1 MRRTRLNGTRGGF
14 TLIELAVTLL
24 VIGVM
29 AGMLVPRLPD
39 LGQWRLNSAARRLAG
54 SVTHVYDQSV
64 ATQLVYRLTLDME
77 KGAYYVSLLNTEN
90 QFEKTE
96 LPFVKEARLPDNVK
110 IAGADTAGQG
120 AVTKGKAAI
129 HFFPTGFA
137 EFSYIHLEDRNG
149 HELTLAVNPLTGRV
163 KILQGRREMKLQ
175 TATTAFY
182 RGVAS

>member
-1 MRRTRLNGTRGGF
+1 MRRTRLNKARGGF

-77 KGAYYVSLLNTEN
+77 KGRYYVSLLNTDN

-96 LPFVKEARLPDNVK
+96 LPFVTEAQLPYNVK
-110 IAGADTAGQG
+110 ITGADTAGQG
-120 AVTKGKAAI
+120 AVTGGKAAI

-137 EFSYIHLEDRNG
+137 EFSYIHLEDKNG
-149 HELTLAVNPLTGRV
+149 HELTLVVNPLTGRV
-163 KILQGRREMKLQ
+163 KILEGHREMELR
-175 TATTAFY
+175 TAT
-182 RGVAS
+182 VAGHGSGAS